1 MTTASFAT
9 FVCVLVAFIQCSSAF
24 QLGNRGGRTTLNP
37 VMRSE
42 HPQTSTSLVILHYE
56 NPNQIPDEE
65 RLDIGEQFEGSVDWD
80 AEWKKVVENRDQPAK
95 RPGPRYKSDLE
106 IKAIKTTNNVA
117 KNVFDASKEI
127 KASLPRMPNIR
138 SLQGDWKFWIGIMVV
153 VSFGLSIL
161 SVSGQSQTNESF
173 YI

>member
-1 MTTASFAT
+1 MTTTSYAT
-9 FVCVLVAFIQCSSAF
+9 FFFVLVAFIQCASAF
-24 QLGNRGGRTTLNP
+24 QLRNP
-37 VMRSE
+37 IDGITPKRVMFSKL
-42 HPQTSTSLVILHYE
+42 PQRSTSLVVLHYE

-95 RPGPRYKSDLE
+95 RPGPRYKSELE
-106 IKAIKTTNNVA
+106 IKAIKTSNKVA
-117 KNVFDASKEI
+117 KNVYDASKEI
-127 KASLPRMPNIR
+127 KANIPTIR

-153 VSFGLSIL
+153 VSFGLAIL
-161 SVSGQSQTNESF
+161 SVSGQTQANESF

>member
-1 MTTASFAT
+1 MTSTLFASFVFAH
-9 FVCVLVAFIQCSSAF
+9 VALIQCITAF
-24 QLGNRGGRTTLNP
+24 QLRSNLCRTTLNP
-37 VMRSE
+37 GIRSKL
-42 HPQTSTSLVILHYE
+42 PQSSPSLVVLHYE

-95 RPGPRYKSDLE
+95 RPGPRYKSELE
-106 IKAIKTTNNVA
+106 INAIKTTNKVA

-127 KASLPRMPNIR
+127 KASLPSIR
-138 SLQGDWKFWIGIMVV
+138 SLQGDWKFWIGIIVV

-161 SVSGQSQTNESF
+161 SVSGQSQSNESF